1 MTSKN
6 TATLNTNT
14 VITTGLPAAKPK
26 PSIVVVTGPV
36 IQAMQTVSQLVRM
49 GYVPDAN
56 LPLDFFGSTG
66 AMSVTLLLG
75 SPDADAIAAAS
86 QIIDDAREMEVAQY
100 ANDVAKEAA
109 RQLAAAEQVKRDAQR
124 AALIAAH
131 AVAVA
136 KLEAD
141 LAAAQ

>member
-1 MTSKN
+1 MNKI
-6 TATLNTNT
+6 TAKLDVST
-14 VITTGLPAAKPK
+14 VTVSGLPAAKPK

-36 IQAMQTVSQLVRM
+36 IPAMQTVAQLVRQ

-66 AMSVTLLLG
+66 AMSVTLMLG

-86 QIIDDAREMEVAQY
+86 QIIDDAREMEAAQY
-100 ANDVAKEAA
+100 AKDVAKEAA
-109 RQLAAAEQVKRDAQR
+109 RQIAAAEQAKRDAQR
-124 AALIAAH
+124 AELLAAH
-131 AVAVA
+131 AAAVA
-136 KLEAD
+136 KLDAD